1 MSGEDAKVLERMSR
15 YASPAEVAKA
25 LISAQTK
32 ISSGELLPVL
42 GKDAKPEEINAFRKA
57 HGIPESHDKYDLG
70 PDIKIA
76 ENEAPLMN
84 EFLKAAHAS
93 NQTPEQAKAMI
104 KTWRSIE
111 HQAMEYRSEA
121 DKKAQETT
129 EEALRSEWGGEYKR
143 NLTIIHNML
152 DGVGSQDLKDKMLKG
167 RMADGTPIGSSA
179 EALKFFAALAL
190 IQNPTSTV
198 VPGFEANPLAGVE
211 NRIAEIEKMLRT
223 DRKAYNDP
231 KISGPGGEYG
241 RLLEARERLKPQK
254 AA

>member
-1 MSGEDAKVLERMSR
+1 MSGDDAKILERMSR
-15 YASPAEVAKA
+15 YASPAEVTKA

-42 GKDAKPEEINAFRKA
+42 GKDAKPEEVTAFRKA
-57 HGIPESHDKYDLG
+57 HGIPETHDKYDLG

-104 KTWRSIE
+104 KTWRGIE
-111 HQAMEYRSEA
+111 QQALEYRADA
-121 DKKAQETT
+121 DKKAQETS
-129 EEALRSEWGGEYKR
+129 EEALRAEWGGEYKR

-152 DGVGSQDLKDKMLKG
+152 DGVGSQELKDKILKG
-167 RMADGTPIGSSA
+167 RLSDGTPVGSSP
-179 EALKFFAALAL
+179 EALKFFAAIAL

-198 VPGFEANPLAGVE
+198 VPGFEANPLGGIE
-211 NRIAEIEKMLRT
+211 SRIEAIEKLMKT